1 MKAISTLAPITLLLV
16 GLACAKQESAAPSV
30 LPTVK
35 VRLAPNDQG
44 VETGW
49 IAATLSATHHATLAT
64 RMAASVKA
72 VHANEGQT
80 VAAGAL
86 LISLADED
94 LQAGLKAAEANLAAA
109 TAYHRR
115 IEALMAQNAAIPAEQ
130 DQARTQ
136 LAQAQAAVSQIK
148 ANIAYT
154 QIRAPFAGV
163 IQSRL
168 VNEGAF
174 VGPGTPLLEL
184 EGQGDLELVGSVSEA
199 EGLGLKLGQKL
210 PFEADGQR
218 GLATLTALA
227 TGGDPVSHRGTLRAR
242 VPAGTK
248 LRSGS
253 FARLQLAS
261 ASTSHQAAPANASH
275 PSASASTT
283 PQLTVPRSAL
293 IQRGD
298 LNGVFVVRD
307 GKAELRWLSL
317 GEAQG
322 DRFPVRAGLAPS
334 EQVIDQP
341 GALVDGQ
348 PVEVNR

>member
-1 MKAISTLAPITLLLV
+1 MKAFSTLAPITLLLV
-16 GLACAKQESAAPSV
+16 GLACGKQESAAPSV
-30 LPTVK
+30 RPTVQ
-35 VRLAPNDQG
+35 VRLAPNGQG
-44 VETGW
+44 AETGW
-49 IAATLSATHHATLAT
+49 IAATLSATHHATIST

-174 VGPGTPLLEL
+174 VGPGAPLLEL

-199 EGLGLKLGQKL
+199 EALGLKLGQKL
-210 PFEADGQR
+210 RFEADGQS
-218 GLATLTALA
+218 GQATLTALA

-253 FARLQLAS
+253 FARLQLTSANTSHQAAS
-261 ASTSHQAAPANASH
+261 ASTSS
-275 PSASASTT
+275 
-283 PQLTVPRSAL
+283 QLTVPRSAL
-293 IQRGD
+293 VQRGD
-298 LNGVFVVRD
+298 LNGVFVARD

-317 GEAQG
+317 GDAQG

-341 GALVDGQ
+341 GTLADGQ
-348 PVEVNR
+348 PVEVSR

>member
-1 MKAISTLAPITLLLV
+1 MKAFATLAPITLLLV
-16 GLACAKQESAAPSV
+16 GLACGKQESAAPSV

-35 VRLAPNDQG
+35 VHLAPDLKEG
-44 VETGW
+44 PESGW
-49 IAATLSATHHATLAT
+49 IAATLSAARHATLST

-72 VHANEGQT
+72 VHVREGQT

-86 LISLADED
+86 LIRLADED
-94 LQAGLKAAEANLAAA
+94 LQAGLRAAEANVAAA

-154 QIRAPFAGV
+154 QIRAPFTGV

-168 VNEGAF
+168 VNEGSF

-199 EGLGLKLGQKL
+199 EGLGLKVGQKL
-210 PFEADGQR
+210 RFEAEGQS

-227 TGGDPVSHRGTLRAR
+227 TGGDSVSHRGILRAR
-242 VPAGTK
+242 IPAGTK

-253 FARLQLAS
+253 FARLQLTA
-261 ASTSHQAAPANASH
+261 ASTSYQSGSARPA
-275 PSASASTT
+275 

-293 IQRGD
+293 IQRGG
-298 LNGVFVVRD
+298 LTGVFVARD
-307 GKAELRWLSL
+307 GKAELRWLSR
-317 GEAQG
+317 GDAQG
-322 DRFPVRAGLAPS
+322 DRFPVRAGLAQS
-334 EQVIDQP
+334 ELVIDQS
-341 GALVDGQ
+341 GALSDGQ
-348 PVEVNR
+348 PVEVSR

>member
-1 MKAISTLAPITLLLV
+1 MKAFSTLPPITLLLA
-16 GLACAKQESAAPSV
+16 GLACGKQESAAPPV
-30 LPTVK
+30 LPTAQVH
-35 VRLAPNDQG
+35 LAASGQ
-44 VETGW
+44 VSESGW
-49 IAATLSATHHATLAT
+49 IAATLSATRHATLST

-72 VHANEGQT
+72 VHVHEGQS
-80 VAAGAL
+80 VAAGTL

-94 LQAGLKAAEANLAAA
+94 LQAGLKAAEASVAAA
-109 TAYHRR
+109 GAYHRR

-136 LAQAQAAVSQIK
+136 LAQAQAALSQVK

-163 IQSRL
+163 VQSRL
-168 VNEGAF
+168 VSEGMFAS
-174 VGPGTPLLEL
+174 PGTPLLEL

-199 EGLGLKLGQKL
+199 ESLGLKLGQKL
-210 PFEADGQR
+210 PFEADGQT
-218 GLATLTALA
+218 GLATVTALA
-227 TGGDPVSHRGTLRAR
+227 TGGDPGSHRGTLRAR
-242 VPAGTK
+242 VPAGAR

-253 FARLQLAS
+253 FARLQLAP
-261 ASTSHQAAPANASH
+261 AGARHQPA
-275 PSASASTT
+275 ASAD

-298 LNGVFVVRD
+298 LNGVFVARD
-307 GKAELRWLSL
+307 GKAELHWLSL

-322 DRFPVRAGLAPS
+322 DRFPVRAGLAQG

-341 GALVDGQ
+341 GALADGQ
-348 PVEVNR
+348 PVAVSR